1 MSAFLPIGY
10 VGLLDAARMLV
21 QVMYA
26 GTPDLPAVA
35 SLRQRGMSVGDRQAL
50 HRAIDEL
57 WNGVDTGTLRPVAVG
72 GHPRRRIRL
81 DAEDAKGIPM
91 LRSPL
96 GRGFAFLRPSNPI
109 YHKMES
115 WFGRDLSG
123 VVLAFEEKDVQK
135 LARKLKRRRR
145 TATPSGK
152 KPRGR
157 PSRQEMVSPIIRQL
171 IESKKWPPLSSMK
184 ALTQL
189 VNRKIVD
196 EVSEETVSR
205 ALDRLHQD
213 TDDRRFE
220 RVRKGR
226 GKSKTE
232 KAAADLPI
240 RKRSSAVS

>member
-1 MSAFLPIGY
+1 MSAFLPTGY
-10 VGLLDAARMLV
+10 VGLLDAARMLLP
-21 QVMYA
+21 VMYA

-35 SLRQRGMSVGDRQAL
+35 SLRQGGMSVGDRQAL

-57 WNGVDTGTLRPVAVG
+57 WNGVDKGTLRPMAVG
-72 GHPRRRIRL
+72 GRPRRCIRL
-81 DAEDAKGIPM
+81 DAEDVTGIPM
-91 LRSPL
+91 LRSPR

-145 TATPSGK
+145 TETAAPSGK

-171 IESKKWPPLSSMK
+171 IEGKKWPPLSSMK

-226 GKSKTE
+226 GKSKT
-232 KAAADLPI
+232 
-240 RKRSSAVS
+240 KRQTRIC